1 MAENLARTTCEP
13 KHLQFYSILRFEGRD
28 SSPRYLLSLLVATL
42 HFSSRFQM
50 ERVLE
55 MRSGL
60 MLRVILSILILAG
73 FLVGSLIYVGF
84 YTESFSTLQ
93 KIISILVAMIIAF
106 AILAIVWVTW
116 AGRRGMM
123 GWWRD

>member
-1 MAENLARTTCEP
+1 
-13 KHLQFYSILRFEGRD
+13 
-28 SSPRYLLSLLVATL
+28 
-42 HFSSRFQM
+42 
-50 ERVLE
+50 

-84 YTESFSTLQ
+84 YTDGFSTLQ
-93 KIISILVAMIIAF
+93 KIISVLVAMIIALT
-106 AILAIVWVTW
+106 ILAVVWVTW

>member
-1 MAENLARTTCEP
+1 
-13 KHLQFYSILRFEGRD
+13 
-28 SSPRYLLSLLVATL
+28 
-42 HFSSRFQM
+42 M
-50 ERVLE
+50 ERVHE

-60 MLRVILSILILAG
+60 MLRVILSILIFAG

-84 YTESFSTLQ
+84 YTDTFNTVQ
-93 KIISILVAMIIAF
+93 KIISILVAMIIALT
-106 AILAIVWVTW
+106 ILAIVWITW

>member
-1 MAENLARTTCEP
+1 MFL
-13 KHLQFYSILRFEGRD
+13 GR
-28 SSPRYLLSLLVATL
+28 Y
-42 HFSSRFQM
+42 QM
-50 ERVLE
+50 ERVHE

-60 MLRVILSILILAG
+60 MLRVILSILIFAG
-73 FLVGSLIYVGF
+73 FLVGSLVYVGF

-106 AILAIVWVTW
+106 TILAVVWVTW

>member
-1 MAENLARTTCEP
+1 M
-13 KHLQFYSILRFEGRD
+13 FSGR
-28 SSPRYLLSLLVATL
+28 Y
-42 HFSSRFQM
+42 QM
-50 ERVLE
+50 ERVHE

-73 FLVGSLIYVGF
+73 FLVGSLVYVGF
-84 YTESFSTLQ
+84 YTVSFSTLQ
-93 KIISILVAMIIAF
+93 KVISILVAMIIAF
-106 AILAIVWVTW
+106 TILAIIWVTW

>member
-1 MAENLARTTCEP
+1 MKTA
-13 KHLQFYSILRFEGRD
+13 H
-28 SSPRYLLSLLVATL
+28 
-42 HFSSRFQM
+42 
-50 ERVLE
+50 E

-60 MLRVILSILILAG
+60 MLRAILSILIFAG

-84 YTESFSTLQ
+84 YTDTFNTIQ
-93 KIISILVAMIIAF
+93 KIISILVAMIIALT
-106 AILAIVWVTW
+106 ILAIVWITW

>member
-1 MAENLARTTCEP
+1 
-13 KHLQFYSILRFEGRD
+13 
-28 SSPRYLLSLLVATL
+28 
-42 HFSSRFQM
+42 
-50 ERVLE
+50 

-73 FLVGSLIYVGF
+73 FLVGSLVYVGF
-84 YTESFSTLQ
+84 YTVSFSTLQ
-93 KIISILVAMIIAF
+93 KVISILVAMIIAF
-106 AILAIVWVTW
+106 TILAIIWVTW

>member
-1 MAENLARTTCEP
+1 MKTA
-13 KHLQFYSILRFEGRD
+13 H
-28 SSPRYLLSLLVATL
+28 
-42 HFSSRFQM
+42 
-50 ERVLE
+50 E

-60 MLRVILSILILAG
+60 MLRVILSILIFAG

-84 YTESFSTLQ
+84 YTDTFNTVQ
-93 KIISILVAMIIAF
+93 KIISILVAMIIALT
-106 AILAIVWVTW
+106 ILAIVWITW

>member
-1 MAENLARTTCEP
+1 
-13 KHLQFYSILRFEGRD
+13 
-28 SSPRYLLSLLVATL
+28 
-42 HFSSRFQM
+42 M
-50 ERVLE
+50 ERVHE

-60 MLRVILSILILAG
+60 MQRIILSILILAG

-84 YTESFSTLQ
+84 YTDTFNTIQ

-106 AILAIVWVTW
+106 TILAIVWITW